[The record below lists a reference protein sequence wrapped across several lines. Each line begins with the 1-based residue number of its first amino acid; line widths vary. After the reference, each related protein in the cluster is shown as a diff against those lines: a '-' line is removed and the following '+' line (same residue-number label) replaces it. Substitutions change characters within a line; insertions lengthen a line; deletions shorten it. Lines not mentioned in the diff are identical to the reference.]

1 MQILGIT
8 NYLLAWNEKKNF
20 EINEIEQHKTLYVQ
34 YTFTDDSWDSWTKE
48 KMYYEQQFVEIW
60 KVRTV

>member
-1 MQILGIT
+1 VQILGIT

-34 YTFTDDSWDSWTKE
+34 YTFTDDS
-48 KMYYEQQFVEIW
+48 
-60 KVRTV
+60 